1 MKRFYGNDSKR
12 KQKTPDRGL
21 YPHGPLKGHALYAPT
36 CATGSVTSLPPL
48 MMLTY
53 LENVSIGVPFR
64 MESNGGGKNAL
75 LWNGFLLGVAVAFSR
90 KNNVDGTVANGEL
103 QQGTDAHAQ

>member
-1 MKRFYGNDSKR
+1 MCDGFSDQLATLDDAHVSGKCLDWSS
-12 KQKTPDRGL
+12 TPD
-21 YPHGPLKGHALYAPT
+21 
-36 CATGSVTSLPPL
+36 
-48 MMLTY
+48 
-53 LENVSIGVPFR
+53 GVEWR
-64 MESNGGGKNAL
+64 GKNAL